1 MSLTVILAR
10 DHLTWKHPNIIL
22 SGQSNLLINGL
33 DGKQRRFMN
42 PAPQCLR
49 CSTAMQ
55 EGFIW
60 DSNFSMDFVTRW
72 VPGAPKPG
80 FFGPKVPS
88 KDVCKVLTFRCPK
101 CGYLESYAPG

>member
-80 FFGPKVPS
+80 FFGPKSPARRSEERRVG
-88 KDVCKVLTFRCPK
+88 KEGR
-101 CGYLESYAPG
+101 